1 MQKIIP
7 YIFIFLL
14 GILVTYLFIE
24 NRKNSSENTIES
36 VAIINEKIEKLNK
49 LVVEEDTYAEI
60 YTYKNAKNFLGK
72 WLTFDKKLI
81 LLTKAKVQASYDMRK
96 MDVRLD
102 TIKHIIYIQKTPD
115 LKVEIF
121 SDIDFHDMEQSN
133 FNKFESQE
141 INQIKKKAVAQ
152 IEKKIDKVS
161 LEKRAKEQLIRNLS
175 EIYLLAKL
183 YGWKIEDNTSYK
195 TELKKITS
203 F

>member
-60 YTYKNAKNFLGK
+60 YTYKNAKNLLGK

-121 SDIDFHDMEQSN
+121 SDVDFHDMEQSN
-133 FNKFESQE
+133 FNKFELQE